1 MDTRQK
7 LAALRVLM
15 RRNKVDAFY
24 VPGTDPH
31 QSEYVPAL
39 WQRRGWLSGF
49 TGSAGDVVVT
59 ARQAALWTDSRYFL
73 QAELQLRGSGIALM
87 KLAVP
92 GTPSITG
99 WIARQLKPGQTLG
112 VDPQLLS
119 VQEAE
124 TFVAELAEAGLAVR
138 PLAANL
144 IDDIWTDRPAA
155 RLDPVRLHS
164 PRHAG
169 ATARDK
175 LRLVREAMRATGARA
190 HVLAAL
196 DTIAWLFNVR
206 GADVDFNPVVIAY
219 AVVMEREARLF
230 IDPLKITPELTKALR
245 RDVKILPY
253 TKLSATLRELRAS
266 RVPVLLDPATTNA
279 WVADQLRAEQIV
291 RGPSPVT
298 ALKAVKNP
306 VQIRGV
312 ATSHVRDGVA
322 MVKFLKWLEP
332 AVRGGDVTELSAA
345 DRLEA
350 FRAEGRYF
358 QGLSF
363 NTISAYG
370 AHGAI
375 VHYAADRRSNARLRP
390 RGIYLIDSGA
400 LYLDGTTDI
409 TRTLTLGAPT
419 PRQKDA
425 FTRVLRGHIAVAA
438 AKFPAGTS
446 GQRLEV
452 LARQPLWEAGLNY
465 GHGTG
470 HGVGHYLSVHEGP
483 MGLTPKDV
491 RNVPLRPGNLL
502 SIEPGYYKAGAWGIR
517 IENLAFVAR
526 DEKLSGPEGDW
537 YHWDVV
543 TLCPIDR
550 RLVDRRLLTPRERA
564 WLNAY
569 HARVYREL
577 RSHLDPEHRAWLKA
591 ATRPI

>member
-7 LAALRVLM
+7 LAALRALM
-15 RRNKVDAFY
+15 RANKVDAFY
-24 VPGTDPH
+24 VPSTDPH
-31 QSEYVPAL
+31 QSEYVPAM
-39 WQRRGWLSGF
+39 WQRRPWLTGF

-87 KLAVP
+87 KLAEP
-92 GTPSITG
+92 GTPSVTG
-99 WIARQLKPGQTLG
+99 WIARQLKPGHVLG

-124 TFVAELAEAGLAVR
+124 SFVAELAEAGVAVR

-144 IDDIWTDRPAA
+144 VDEIWTDRPEP

-164 PRHAG
+164 ARHAG
-169 ATARDK
+169 ETARDK
-175 LRLVREAMRATGARA
+175 LRQVRTAMRAAGARA

-219 AVVMEREARLF
+219 AVVLEKEARLF
-230 IDPLKITPELTKALR
+230 IDPRKITPELTKALK
-245 RDVKILPY
+245 RDVKLLPY
-253 TKLSATLRELRAS
+253 AKLPATLRELRAA
-266 RVPVLLDPATTNA
+266 RLPVLLDPATTNA
-279 WVADQLRAEQIV
+279 WVADQLRADQIV

-298 ALKAVKNP
+298 ALKAVKNR

-312 ATSHVRDGVA
+312 EACHVRDGVA

-332 AVRGGDVTELSAA
+332 AVRAGGVTELSAA

-350 FRAEGRYF
+350 FRAEGRLF

-370 AHGAI
+370 PHGAI

-390 RGIYLIDSGA
+390 RGIYLIDSGG

-409 TRTLTLGAPT
+409 TRTVTLGGPT
-419 PRQKDA
+419 PRQKEA

-452 LARQPLWEAGLNY
+452 LARAPLWEAGLNY

-502 SIEPGYYKAGAWGIR
+502 SIEPGYYRAGAWGIR
-517 IENLAFVAR
+517 LENLAFVAQ
-526 DEKLSGPEGDW
+526 DEKLSGPAGDW
-537 YHWDVV
+537 YRWDVV
-543 TLCPIDR
+543 TLCPLDR

-577 RSHLDPEHRAWLKA
+577 RPHLDPEHRAWLKS